1 MIMRYLMGF
10 QGSAL
15 TQKAMSPMGSRSTS
29 ASVAAWIE
37 RGRREHWL
45 DFDGDGRTTALGD
58 GLLMMRAMF
67 GMQGDALLSK
77 AIAPD
82 SPLLEGY
89 RFDQLTPDEK
99 LWVGQRV
106 IEQVKALQ
114 T

>member
-37 RGRREHWL
+37 RGRRENWL

-67 GMQGDALLSK
+67 G
-77 AIAPD
+77 I
-82 SPLLEGY
+82 
-89 RFDQLTPDEK
+89 R
-99 LWVGQRV
+99 
-106 IEQVKALQ
+106 
-114 T
+114 